1 MTMRFTVNGRVVEAT
16 PADAEMP
23 LLYLLR
29 EAPFNLNGPRFGC
42 GLGQCGACTVLI
54 DGQAVRSC
62 QMPAEQVA
70 GKTVVTLEGL
80 GTEAAP
86 HPIQAAFAAEGAGQC
101 GYCINGM
108 VMQTADFLAR
118 NRRPSEDEIREEL
131 AQNLCRCGAHPRIVK
146 AVQRAAA
153 SMGGGR

>member
-1 MTMRFTVNGRVVEAT
+1 MSVRFTLNGRAVEAT

-29 EAPFNLNGPRFGC
+29 EAPLNLNGPRFGC

-54 DGQAVRSC
+54 DGTATRSC
-62 QMPAEQVA
+62 QVNAAAVA
-70 GKTVVTLEGL
+70 GKQVVTLEGL
-80 GTEAAP
+80 GSAAAP

-101 GYCINGM
+101 GYCTNGM

-118 NRRPSEDEIREEL
+118 NRRPTEAQIREEL
-131 AQNLCRCGAHPRIVK
+131 ANNLCRCGAHPRIIA

-153 SMGGGR
+153 TMAG